1 MPRTDFPSLF
11 PSLAGRTYL
20 DAATTS
26 LVPTTV
32 VSALAEELTLGG
44 GAGRSVHTL
53 GQRASDAYAR
63 ARREVSAHLKA
74 EPAEVIWTRSA
85 TEALNLVAAGW
96 GRRNLRPGDEVLV
109 GPSAHHSL
117 LLPWRRVSEATGARL
132 IGLQCTPEG
141 ELDVDDV
148 RRKLTKHV
156 RVLAVTHVSNV
167 TGAVSPLRALR
178 ALLDEVSPEAL
189 FVVDGAQAVPHLDV
203 DLKRIA
209 CDAYAFSAH
218 KAYGPPGAGVLWMPA
233 RRQEE
238 CAPLL
243 VGGGM
248 VTHVSEKAAAF
259 ATGPERFE
267 AGTPNVAGAVGTAA
281 GLRFAACHRS
291 VGDLA
296 SAAAEALRA
305 IEGLTLVGDPKT
317 RAGVCSFALDGIH
330 PHDFGT
336 FADDAGVALRVGHHC
351 AEPLLRA
358 LGHAS
363 VVRASFGVY
372 NTKADVSRLADV
384 VRAARRMFRR

>member
-1 MPRTDFPSLF
+1 MLQTDLSSLF
-11 PSLAGRTYL
+11 PALAGRTYL

-32 VSALAEELTLGG
+32 VAALAEELALGG
-44 GAGRSVHTL
+44 GAGRSVHAL
-53 GQRASDAYAR
+53 GQRASDAFAR

-74 EPAEVIWTRSA
+74 DPAEVIWTRSA

-96 GRRNLRPGDEVLV
+96 GRRNLRPGDEVLM

-117 LLPWRRVSEATGARL
+117 LLPWRRVCEATGARL
-132 IGLQCTPEG
+132 ISLACTPEG
-141 ELDVDDV
+141 ELDVADV
-148 RRKLTKHV
+148 RRKLTKRA

-167 TGAVSPLRALR
+167 TGAVSPLIVLR
-178 ALLDEVSPEAL
+178 SLLDDVSPNAL

-203 DLKRIA
+203 DLERID

-233 RRQEE
+233 QRQEE
-238 CAPLL
+238 CTPLL

-248 VTHVSEKAAAF
+248 VTHVRETGAAF
-259 ATGPERFE
+259 VSGPERFE

-281 GLRFAACHRS
+281 GLGFTAQHRNG
-291 VGDLA
+291 GDLA
-296 SAAAEALRA
+296 HVAAEALRP
-305 IEGLTLVGDPKT
+305 IDGLTLVGDPKT
-317 RAGVCSFALDGIH
+317 RVGVCSFALDGIH
-330 PHDFGT
+330 SHDFGT

-363 VVRASFGVY
+363 AVRASFGVY
-372 NTKADVSRLADV
+372 NTSDDVDQLADV
-384 VRAARRMFRR
+384 VRAAMRMFRR